1 MSEATTDAT
10 SGATTG
16 ELTPAIRRTYAMGGL
31 SSGTFGT
38 VPGLLLLPYLTDR
51 IGVAAG
57 LAGLIVFVPKAW
69 DFFMNPIAG
78 RISDR
83 STSPKGR
90 RRPFVLWG
98 GLALAVAFVAIFSG
112 PETPK
117 GLAVAWVLV
126 TFIAG
131 ATAYSFFQVPFIA
144 MAAEMTTTY
153 AERTRLMMWRV
164 VIISLTILLAGGT
177 APLIVDLVPGPTGYR
192 LMGLAMAILIAL
204 GAAICWWG
212 TRNAPLAR
220 PELSAPGLREQL
232 RIVAADRQARHLIG
246 TFFLQAI
253 ATSMVLAGVVY
264 AANQL
269 IGGSGTATFLFVA
282 TIAPALLVSPL
293 WERFGLKRGK
303 KAGFFASSLFLGVGM
318 LVLFASRSGVLWT
331 ALLACAITGIGYAG
345 CQLFPL
351 AMLPDVAAE
360 DAKRSGENR
369 IGLYT
374 GVWAGTELL
383 GFALGPA
390 LFAAVLAA
398 GGYVSSAGEGLG
410 QPDSALLAIALGVSV
425 IPAVLVAVSLW
436 VLRGYVLDDQ
446 LREEQGA
453 A

>member
-1 MSEATTDAT
+1 MADAT
-10 SGATTG
+10 PD
-16 ELTPAIRRTYAMGGL
+16 ELTPGIRRSYAMGGL
-31 SSGTFGT
+31 SSGTFAT

-69 DFFMNPIAG
+69 DFVLNPIAG

-98 GLALAVAFVAIFSG
+98 GLALALAFVALFSG
-112 PETPK
+112 PEAPQP
-117 GLAVAWVLV
+117 LAVAWVLIA
-126 TFIAG
+126 FIAG

-144 MAAEMTTTY
+144 MAAEMTTSY
-153 AERTRLMMWRV
+153 AERTRLMTWRV
-164 VIISLTILLAGGT
+164 IILSLAILLAGGT
-177 APLIVDLVPGPTGYR
+177 APLIVDLVPGSTGYR
-192 LMGLAMAILIAL
+192 LMGLAMALLIAA
-204 GAAICWWG
+204 GALVCWWG
-212 TRNAPLAR
+212 TRHAPLAR
-220 PELSAPGLREQL
+220 PELSAPGLRDQL
-232 RIVAADRQARHLIG
+232 RIVASDKQARHLIA
-246 TFFLQAI
+246 TFFLQAV

-264 AANQL
+264 AAAHL
-269 IGGSGTATFLFVA
+269 VGGAGTATLLFVA

-293 WERFGLKRGK
+293 WERFGLARGK
-303 KAGFFASSLFLGVGM
+303 KRGYLASSLFLGGGM
-318 LVLFASRSGVLWT
+318 LALFGSRSGLLWT
-331 ALLACAITGIGYAG
+331 ALLACAVIGIGYAG

-398 GGYVSSAGEGLG
+398 GGYVSCSGCDVAQPGSAK
-410 QPDSALLAIALGVSV
+410 LAMAVGVAV
-425 IPAVLVAVSLW
+425 IPGVLVALSLLA
-436 VLRGYVLDDQ
+436 LRGYRLDDQ
-446 LREEQGA
+446 LRADEQRV
-453 A
+453 

>member
-1 MSEATTDAT
+1 MADTTTAAGTD
-10 SGATTG
+10 SLSPG
-16 ELTPAIRRTYAMGGL
+16 IRRTYAMGGL

-51 IGVAAG
+51 LGLAAG
-57 LAGLIVFVPKAW
+57 IAGLIVFLPKAW

-98 GLALAVAFVAIFSG
+98 GLALAVAFAAIFAG
-112 PETPK
+112 PTTPQ

-153 AERTRLMMWRV
+153 AERTRLMTWRV
-164 VIISLTILLAGGT
+164 IILSVAVLLTGAT
-177 APLIVDLVPGPTGYR
+177 APLIVNLVDGAAGYR
-192 LMGLAMAILIAL
+192 LMGVAMAALIAL
-204 GAAICWWG
+204 GAVVCWWG
-212 TRNAPLAR
+212 TRHAPLAR
-220 PELSAPGLREQL
+220 PELSAPGLRQQL
-232 RIVAADRQARHLIG
+232 RVVATDRQARHLIG
-246 TFFLQAI
+246 TFLLQAI

-264 AANQL
+264 VANHL
-269 IGGSGTATFLFVA
+269 IGGSLASTLLFVA

-293 WERFGLKRGK
+293 WERFGLARGK
-303 KAGFFASSLFLGVGM
+303 KVGYLAASVIFGVGM
-318 LVLFASRSGVLWT
+318 VALFSARTGQLWA
-331 ALLACAITGIGYAG
+331 ALLACAAIGIGYAG

-360 DAKRSGENR
+360 DARRSGENR

-383 GFALGPA
+383 GFAVGPA
-390 LFAAVLAA
+390 IFAGVLAV
-398 GGYVSSAGEGLG
+398 GGYVSCGGCDIG
-410 QPDSALLAIALGVSV
+410 QPDSAKVAIALGVSV
-425 IPAVLVAVSLW
+425 LPALLVALSLW
-436 VLRGYVLDDQ
+436 VLRGYRLDDR
-446 LREEQGA
+446 LRAQEAGETA
-453 A
+453 M